1 MPFSHSDA
9 KTDDIEEHATEVDGE
24 VDDEDEGAEDK
35 SATKN
40 HQVNPHDV
48 WREFLKT
55 SAGRD
60 KALVLHFTSPTA
72 TPTDSLRH

>member
-9 KTDDIEEHATEVDGE
+9 KKVDMEELVTEPDGE
-24 VDDEDEGAEDK
+24 LDDNDEEAQET
-35 SATKN
+35 SPSKN
-40 HQVNPHDV
+40 QVHAQDI

-60 KALVLHFTSPTA
+60 KALVFHFSSPTA
-72 TPTDSLRH
+72 TPAD